1 MGNTTSYVK
10 SYFFIVKQVN
20 PSLPLCPFI
29 HLIKDVVING
39 EYYGIESIGLY
50 KNKEIFIEVLDLI
63 TSETFYVK
71 LTNEY
76 ILKDGTLGINA
87 AKVYGIPRVPYIRVV
102 TTKNLLF
109 MENDQILGIENFK
122 NTDIIDQLDVK
133 EPKRVVI
140 LRNNRICVINITSES
155 LDCEIGIGLLY
166 KPEYSGEE
174 IYIQEYNGNV
184 KKTYDYTLSNSNIV
198 NSEEPKIIDNNNIN
212 YNTEMNKFVTEDAK
226 YFQGQ
231 RSDIEDAAVV
241 INNQFIVSNGFTKNG
256 VVKEEI
262 FNERKLQNEESNS
275 NVLINSTDNS
285 CLFGMDIKAAQDSII
300 FPQSSIT
307 ASETELTNNQFS
319 SSHFNNKI
327 KSENQSIHYS
337 DCGCNNENKNS
348 KLDFVDSDDNIFDK
362 ICNKTNTSPLE
373 DQTQNTLFLDSD
385 DDDTN
390 LFKNN
395 ISI

>member
-1 MGNTTSYVK
+1 MGNSTSYVK

-20 PSLPLCPFI
+20 PNLPLCPFI

-39 EYYGIESIGLY
+39 EYCGIESIGLY
-50 KNKEIFIEVLDLI
+50 KEKEIFVEVLDLI

-76 ILKDGTLGINA
+76 VLNDGTLGINA
-87 AKVYGIPRVPYIRVV
+87 AKVYEIPRIPYIRIV

-122 NTDIIDQLDVK
+122 NTDIIEQLDVK
-133 EPKRVVI
+133 EPKRVVV
-140 LRNNRICVINITSES
+140 LRNNKICVINIASES
-155 LDCEIGIGLLY
+155 LGCEIGIGLLY

-184 KKTYDYTLSNSNIV
+184 KKTYNYTLSNNNII
-198 NSEEPKIIDNNNIN
+198 NSEKLKAVDNNNID

-231 RSDIEDAAVV
+231 RDDIEDAAVV
-241 INNQFIVSNGFTKNG
+241 INNQFIASNGFTKNG

-262 FNERKLQNEESNS
+262 FNERKLQNEKLHS
-275 NVLINSTDNS
+275 NVLMNSVDNN
-285 CLFGMDIKAAQDSII
+285 CLFGMDVKAAQDSII
-300 FPQSSIT
+300 FPQPSIQINE
-307 ASETELTNNQFS
+307 AELADKQSS

-327 KSENQSIHYS
+327 ESKNQSIHYS

-348 KLDFVDSDDNIFDK
+348 KLDFVDSDDNAFDR
-362 ICNKTNTSPLE
+362 IYNKNNLSSIR
-373 DQTQNTLFLDSD
+373 DQNQNSLFLDSD
-385 DDDTN
+385 DDTD

-395 ISI
+395 VNI